1 MHSDETCMMKQTQA
15 TTFDL
20 LGRLLLEGGDD
31 DDEDSFD
38 DNSDEGNKD
47 EGDISMSICKDG
59 NILF

>member
-1 MHSDETCMMKQTQA
+1 MKHQTQA
-15 TTFDL
+15 TKFDL

-38 DNSDEGNKD
+38 DNSDEGNNG
-47 EGDISMSICKDG
+47 EGDISVSICKDG